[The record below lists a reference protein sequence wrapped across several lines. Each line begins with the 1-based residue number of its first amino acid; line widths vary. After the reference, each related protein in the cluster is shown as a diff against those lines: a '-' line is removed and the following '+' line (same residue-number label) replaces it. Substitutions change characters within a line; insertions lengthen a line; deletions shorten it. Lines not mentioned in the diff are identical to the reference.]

1 MSARLL
7 LLCAAASSLPD
18 DLWLRYDRIGN
29 ETYRSMLLDR
39 IERLHLK
46 ARRAVEGW
54 RHGGHS
60 SRSLST
66 NIEFVDHKEY
76 APGDP
81 IRHVDWKV
89 AARSDKLV
97 IRRHQAETACASGP

>member
-1 MSARLL
+1 MSIVPWDA
-7 LLCAAASSLPD
+7 D
-18 DLWLRYDRIGN
+18 
-29 ETYRSMLLDR
+29 LLDR

-54 RHGGHS
+54 RHGGHV
-60 SRSLST
+60 SRSLAT

-89 AARSDKLV
+89 AARTDKLV
-97 IRRHQAETACASGP
+97 FL